1 MYYYPE
7 FYVTFCKLLRYTTVR
22 NLKLMKLKRIFQK
35 ALYVSVLATGS
46 LFAQNT
52 LTITDNPVA
61 AMLDSLA
68 NQKVLEKAL
77 LKPVYP
83 KTNKY
88 KYTEDSVP
96 KFEDFIYESRLAKL
110 DANSPFDLVYNPHVK
125 GFIDLYSIRKRQL
138 VSRMMGLSQLYYPM
152 FEEIFD
158 KHNIPLELKHLA
170 VIESA
175 LNPNARSRCGATG
188 LWQFMYPTGKM
199 YGLNVNSYMDDRSDV
214 YKATEAAAEYLESL
228 YSMFGDWQMVLAAYN
243 AGPGTISKAIRRS
256 GGKKTYWEIR
266 PYLPAETQAYVP
278 AFIAANYIMNYPT
291 EHNIY
296 ASTPRKTYFEV
307 DTAVVKEPMSFTQIS
322 AALDI
327 PVDEITYFNPQ
338 YRKGVIPAGGNMLT
352 LPKAKIGT
360 FLANESEIYSAI
372 KSQELVALE
381 NTVAVREI
389 QKMHTV
395 RGGEKISTIAR
406 KYGVTVADLKSWNYI
421 GKKGIKAGKKLI
433 VYVKQDVPNSA
444 PVKTDSPKA
453 PQTNVASK
461 TKTDTASTKVK
472 LADNYTAE
480 QYHKVQK
487 GETLYSIS
495 KKSKIS
501 VEKLIEYNDL
511 KKNPQLKVGQKI
523 KLVS

>member
-1 MYYYPE
+1 MLTTLKY
-7 FYVTFCKLLRYTTVR
+7 TFK
-22 NLKLMKLKRIFQK
+22 K
-35 ALYVSVLATGS
+35 ALLLSALASVNV
-46 LFAQNT
+46 FAQNT

-68 NQKVLEKAL
+68 NQKVIEKAL

-83 KTNKY
+83 KVNKY
-88 KYTEDSVP
+88 KYAIDSVP
-96 KFEDFIYESRLAKL
+96 RFEDFVYESRLAKL

-125 GFIDLYSIRKRQL
+125 GFIELYAVRKREL

-152 FEEIFD
+152 FEEVFD

-199 YGLNVNSYMDDRSDV
+199 YGLNVNSYIDERSDV
-214 YKATEAAAEYLESL
+214 YKATEAAAEYLKSL
-228 YSMFGDWQMVLAAYN
+228 YTMFGDWQMVLAAYN

-266 PYLPAETQAYVP
+266 PYLPTETQAYVP
-278 AFIAANYIMNYPT
+278 AFIAANYVMNYPT

-307 DTAVVKEPMSFTQIS
+307 DTAVVKESMTFNQIS
-322 AALDI
+322 SALDI
-327 PVDEITYFNPQ
+327 SVEEIAYFNPQ
-338 YRKGVIPAGGNMLT
+338 YRKSEIPAGGNFLT

-360 FLANESEIYSAI
+360 FLSNETEIYAAI
-372 KSQELVALE
+372 KSQKLVASE
-381 NTVAVREI
+381 STVAIKEI
-389 QKMHTV
+389 QKTHTV
-395 RGGEKISTIAR
+395 KSGEKLSSIAR

-421 GKKGIKAGKKLI
+421 GKRGLKNGKKLI
-433 VYVKQDVPNSA
+433 VYIKQDVI
-444 PVKTDSPKA
+444 SPKPISNA
-453 PQTNVASK
+453 IEPNKEPQTNVAVNQ
-461 TKTDTASTKVK
+461 KTDSTIKLAESNNASTVKIHKVK
-472 LADNYTAE
+472 
-480 QYHKVQK
+480 K
-487 GETLYSIS
+487 GETLYGIS
-495 KKSKIS
+495 KKYGIS
-501 VEKLIEYNDL
+501 VDKIIEMNGL
-511 KKNPQLKVGQKI
+511 KKKPQLLLGQKI